1 MNFTAREIA
10 EGDIF
15 GITNANT
22 TALTTQTDFTKQ
34 QKFVVIRL
42 LPK

>member
-22 TALTTQTDFTKQ
+22 TALTTPDGFAKATKVRGN
-34 QKFVVIRL
+34 KVTS
-42 LPK
+42 K